1 MIECD
6 DLRAWTIASETDRLR
21 SGAAADFEHATA
33 GRKPGIPMQQARDR
47 GSLRQQA
54 LALALAVPMDVH
66 TRKSS
71 AGMAP
76 ASCTLL
82 QPCCPTP
89 RAGREA
95 ELPRKHA
102 RHVTLVGETGRRRC
116 RREGSAVTNQHP
128 RTLGAAAQQP
138 RVGRQPI
145 GSLEAAQHL
154 IAAQPREP
162 GQVCETRAS
171 RRVVSEAPADLF
183 EVAGWRIAPSRRAMP
198 RHQAY
203 ATCDQRFLECQGIH
217 RLRVWRATV
226 PALETRKQTLQDSE
240 EQDRKSTRL
249 NSSHLVISYAVFCL
263 KKKK

>member
-1 MIECD
+1 MLALEDGDLTAGPEQPFHQLQRGDRIGEVLEHKADERMIEGLCLERQRKQIGVQKLDIRQAGRRDAFDRARERCNRMIECD

-21 SGAAADFEHATA
+21 SGAAADLEHATT
-33 GRKPGIPMQQARDR
+33 GRKPGISMEEAHDR

-71 AGMAP
+71 VGMAP

-116 RREGSAVTNQHP
+116 RRESTAVPN
-128 RTLGAAAQQP
+128 
-138 RVGRQPI
+138 
-145 GSLEAAQHL
+145 
-154 IAAQPREP
+154 
-162 GQVCETRAS
+162 
-171 RRVVSEAPADLF
+171 
-183 EVAGWRIAPSRRAMP
+183 
-198 RHQAY
+198 
-203 ATCDQRFLECQGIH
+203 
-217 RLRVWRATV
+217 
-226 PALETRKQTLQDSE
+226 
-240 EQDRKSTRL
+240 
-249 NSSHLVISYAVFCL
+249 
-263 KKKK
+263 